1 MLFYGYGGFRSVHL
15 KCHWLGVQHISVS
28 RALLDDLI
36 IAVGQ
41 LFGQHELA
49 GGVGIIGVD
58 VHRRRVVDVLHDIFA
73 GIGIAHLEADAR
85 RRDNFTGFRV
95 LLDDLDQRFI
105 WCVINEES
113 VYFSF
118 LADIDIEGFEQ
129 FLAFPA
135 FNLFYGICAVR
146 QVFGFGKTVFI
157 AYENISFGFL
167 GIFIATRRFQ
177 IYLKLRTFF
186 GCFDFGA
193 AVIAMLDYGD
203 FPLDH
208 IFKGVERLCK
218 VVFYRVVLGLR
229 TDVQALCIEQISL
242 GGADLTNRPIVAA
255 DIPLGGELPL
265 GVGGVGVD
273 ELISFIDTVLSTCE
287 GGVALRQTLFR
298 IGFRNRNAE
307 FLENIVKGLVRYLVP
322 LDCDGLLVGYDIAF
336 GCSHFFEGIAAADQ
350 HILEFRNAVFVG
362 DGILVHGNSRK
373 GCAVEPEFHAL
384 GQSVLGGL
392 GDLQSAAL

>member
-1 MLFYGYGGFRSVHL
+1 M
-15 KCHWLGVQHISVS
+15 
-28 RALLDDLI
+28 LDDLI

-49 GGVGIIGVD
+49 GDIGVIGVD

-85 RRDNFTGFRV
+85 RRDDLAGFRV
-95 LLDDLDQRFI
+95 LLDDLNKCFVRGIVDEKA
-105 WCVINEES
+105 INLA
-113 VYFSF
+113 V
-118 LADIDIEGFEQ
+118 LADIDIEGFKQ
-129 FLAFPA
+129 LFAFPA
-135 FNLFYGICAVR
+135 LCLTHGVFAVR
-146 QVFGFGKTVFI
+146 QVFGFGKAVLI
-157 AYENISFGFL
+157 ANKDVPFGFL

-177 IYLKLRTFF
+177 IHLKFRAFF
-186 GCFDFGA
+186 GRFDFGA
-193 AVIAMLDYGD
+193 AVVGVLDYGD

-255 DIPLGGELPL
+255 DIILGGKLTVCI
-265 GVGGVGVD
+265 GSVGVD
-273 ELISFIDTVLSTCE
+273 ELIALIDAVLCSCKR
-287 GGVALRQTLFR
+287 GVTLRQALFR

-307 FLENIVKGLVRYLVP
+307 FLENIVKGFACHLIP
-322 LDCDGLLVGYDIAF
+322 LDSGSLLFGNDIAF
-336 GCSHFFEGIAAADQ
+336 GCTHFFEGIAAADQ
-350 HILEFRNAVFVG
+350 HILEFRHTVFVG
-362 DGILVHGNSRK
+362 DGVFVHGDSRK
-373 GCAVEPEFHAL
+373 GCAVEPEFHAF